1 MITVIVHHSCAITF
15 SSVVVS
21 EKRRKINLF
30 LKFFNVLAEK
40 DIVVVF
46 TKPNRQQI
54 SSKVASV
61 THKATNS
68 MLIWTLDYAPWS
80 RCSPCYVAH
89 LAHVGH
95 FLSLA
100 IVFIF
105 IFSLNVCLCW
115 LTLES
120 RKQAGEQAFDLNF
133 EVKRLSQ
140 VGNKLKDVILPHKSL
155 HQNVYL

>member
-21 EKRRKINLF
+21 EKRRKINLS

-68 MLIWTLDYAPWS
+68 MLIWTLNYAPWS

-89 LAHVGH
+89 LARVGH

-100 IVFIF
+100 IVFINF
-105 IFSLNVCLCW
+105 FFHLMFVCVDW
-115 LTLES
+115 P

-140 VGNKLKDVILPHKSL
+140 GGNKLKDVILPHKSL